1 MPLCPRALPVVS
13 LSYLPTKPGLLLSL
27 GARPAALQCV
37 TDIRTVGSSC
47 PREAET
53 DRLLALVPGPL
64 LAPSVHWYRFTVP
77 EADLRSSH
85 AAVSEGASL
94 LVMWRL

>member
-53 DRLLALVPGPL
+53 DRLLALVPWPL
-64 LAPSVHWYRFTVP
+64 LAPLSIGTGSQYQRLTCG
-77 EADLRSSH
+77 
-85 AAVSEGASL
+85 AVTL
-94 LVMWRL
+94 LCLKGHPFW